1 MPHDARTRYHVGML
15 PLPLLLA
22 FTAHAVVVRAPVVIA
37 RPAAAV
43 APLTL
48 SLLPSL
54 SAAADSP
61 APLTPS
67 VMPGFAPDKE
77 ATLIA
82 KLAAKLPSQDSVSRA
97 KTAAWIR
104 DIAVENPRA
113 VVQAAALDALAA
125 DAEAATNLSHF
136 ESLAA
141 SIEAF
146 AATTPYDSVFE
157 DAVFH
162 LVDAARRAGRAQRA
176 SALAVAERIGRSG
189 SPERREKAATLIEG
203 LKGQPGFHLEDDE
216 LSRAAARVRAGR

>member
-1 MPHDARTRYHVGML
+1 ML
-15 PLPLLLA
+15 SPLLLLA
-22 FTAHAVVVRAPVVIA
+22 FSAQAVVVRAPVA
-37 RPAAAV
+37 RPAFAVLPPAALGS
-43 APLTL
+43 AISLT
-48 SLLPSL
+48 PSL
-54 SAAADSP
+54 SAPAD
-61 APLTPS
+61 APTPLAPS
-67 VMPGFAPDKE
+67 ALPGFAPDKE
-77 ATLIA
+77 AALVA

-113 VVQAAALDALAA
+113 AVQAAALDALAT
-125 DAEAATNLSHF
+125 DAESTANLSHF

-141 SIEAF
+141 SIESF

-157 DAVFH
+157 DAVYR
-162 LVDAARRAGRAQRA
+162 LVDAARRSGRAQRA

-189 SPERREKAATLIEG
+189 TPERREKAAALIEG